1 MTIGLTLAGTGLL
14 LLTRIGVGT
23 SFLLVIG
30 FYVTFRTTR
39 EHVKAKVD
47 EAKEKIEEL
56 KTTALSAARSDGASE
71 PAAAAAASTAEA
83 AKGTLEQ
90 LQGVIAALPE
100 ATRFPALL
108 ILVGTAL
115 MSVATVQFGGHSL
128 F

>member
-1 MTIGLTLAGTGLL
+1 MSTQAEIVAWTCFVVGTVLL
-14 LLTRIGVGT
+14 LVGV
-23 SFLLVIG
+23 VIG
-30 FYVTFRTTR
+30 FYVTFRNTR
-39 EHVKAKVD
+39 AQIQTKVE
-47 EAKEKIEEL
+47 EAKQRIEEL
-56 KTTALSAARSDGASE
+56 KTTALSAARADSASE

-90 LQGVIAALPE
+90 LQGIIAALPE

>member
-1 MTIGLTLAGTGLL
+1 MSTQAEIVAWTCFVVGTVLL
-14 LLTRIGVGT
+14 LVGV
-23 SFLLVIG
+23 VIG
-30 FYVTFRTTR
+30 FYVTFKATR
-39 EHVKAKVD
+39 EHVTAKVD
-47 EAKEKIEEL
+47 EARQKIDEL
-56 KTTALSAARSDGASE
+56 KTTAVSAARSDSASE

-100 ATRFPALL
+100 ATRFPGLL
-108 ILVGTAL
+108 ILVGTIL